1 VDQRVADARIALN
14 VLQESIQPELFLK
27 SLSNQKFSEGR
38 SGSFFCFSP
47 DKCFIIKTI
56 PESEAKLL
64 NKILPAY
71 YQYIGNNPD
80 SRLMRFYGLH
90 AIKMHYGDQVFV
102 IVMSNAFRT
111 HRKIHERYDLK
122 VPHPQSHTTRARAI

>member
-1 VDQRVADARIALN
+1 MQA
-14 VLQESIQPELFLK
+14 SIQPELFLK

-71 YQYIGNNPD
+71 YQVPDLATTPPAADVTPTFSFDFIYYIYV
-80 SRLMRFYGLH
+80 LLW
-90 AIKMHYGDQVFV
+90 
-102 IVMSNAFRT
+102 
-111 HRKIHERYDLK
+111 
-122 VPHPQSHTTRARAI
+122 

>member
-1 VDQRVADARIALN
+1 VSLVAGRAQA
-14 VLQESIQPELFLK
+14 SIQPELFLK

-71 YQYIGNNPD
+71 YQVWHHVT
-80 SRLMRFYGLH
+80 SC
-90 AIKMHYGDQVFV
+90 
-102 IVMSNAFRT
+102 
-111 HRKIHERYDLK
+111 
-122 VPHPQSHTTRARAI
+122 